1 MEIKILSKLNILPKA
16 VIPNHYDISL
26 DVDFDSFKFEGS
38 EDIQIEILKP
48 VSEIVLNSVDLEIIN
63 ASFLSDQDLD
73 LSKPK
78 ITLNN
83 EYLKIDFGQQIPACT
98 GVLKIDFYGT
108 LSDDL
113 KGFYKASY
121 KDEDD
126 SVKYLATTQFEAT
139 DARRA
144 FPCWDEPAFKATFNL
159 SLSVPNEFSAV
170 SNMQIVSEIKSPKP
184 NTKIVK
190 FEKTPPMSTYYLAF
204 IIGDLG
210 SIERETEFGTLIRV
224 WTTAGKEKQGEY
236 ALDVAEKL
244 LKFFNQYFGIKYPL
258 QKLDH
263 LAIPDFAAGAMENWG
278 AITYRENALLVD
290 PENSSVATKQIVASI
305 ISHEMAHMWFGDLV
319 TMSWWND
326 LWLNE
331 SFASWMGDK
340 AVDSIFPEW
349 KVWSQFV
356 SQDTNQALQLDGL
369 KNSHPINQEVND
381 PSEIGQ
387 LFDAI
392 SYSKGGSVLRMLE
405 TFLGEE
411 TFRLGIVD
419 YLNEHQY
426 SNAEGKDLWRSLD
439 KVSGKPVSEMMDK
452 WINQTGYPVVEVDIS
467 KADKNIISMNQE
479 RFLYE
484 KILGGE
490 DSEDTT
496 WDIPIS
502 IISSKQSSPETVL
515 MREKSLDFNFKNFSN
530 SNWFKLNSD
539 QASFI
544 RVNYPE
550 DALKQIESGILSGNL
565 SDIDRLGI
573 QNDCFALSVAGYFPG
588 SRYLSLLKAYTDETD
603 AIVWSDLA
611 SNLNSINSLLE
622 DTAINEAFNKYA
634 CDLFQKIGTHV
645 GWESKSTDNHLDIL
659 LRSIVLGQLGD
670 YGDKKTIEKGVTLY
684 EDFKNDLSSID
695 PNIRKVVLTLAAK
708 SGSKDTFDEMWD
720 LYDKELFEEEKTR
733 ILSALT
739 CFNQTDLLLDLLDR
753 SLDKDKVRLHNC
765 IGVVTGVSFNR
776 TGKKLAWE
784 FLKDNWSEFDKR
796 YGKGGFGLMRLVSIT
811 KRFSTQNEYDDVMQ
825 FFKNNP
831 VPAAERTVRQSLE
844 KIKINVAWLD
854 KNIKEI
860 KKLLGD

>member
-1 MEIKILSKLNILPKA
+1 LNILPKSI
-16 VIPNHYDISL
+16 IPKHYDIRI
-26 DVDFDSFKFEGS
+26 DVDFDSFKFKGS
-38 EDIQIEILKP
+38 EQIEIEILES
-48 VSEIVLNSVDLEIIN
+48 VSEIVLNSLNLEIIQV
-63 ASFLSDQDLD
+63 SFMSDEILNFFD
-73 LSKPK
+73 PK
-78 ITLNN
+78 ITLND
-83 EYLKIDFGQQIPACT
+83 EFLILDFGKQLPICS
-98 GVLKIDFYGT
+98 GVLKIDFHGT

-121 KDEDD
+121 KDKDD
-126 SVKYLATTQFEAT
+126 TVKYLATTQFEAT

-144 FPCWDEPAFKATFNL
+144 FPCWDEPSFKATFSL
-159 SLSVPNEFSAV
+159 SLSVPNVFSAV
-170 SNMQIVSEIKSPKP
+170 SNMQILSEVKS
-184 NTKIVK
+184 NLANQKIVK
-190 FEKTPPMSTYYLAF
+190 FAKTPPMSTYYLAF
-204 IIGDLG
+204 IIGDIG
-210 SIERETEFGTLIRV
+210 SIERETECGTLLRI
-224 WTTAGKEKQGEY
+224 WTTTGKENQGEY

-258 QKLDH
+258 HKLDH

-419 YLNEHQY
+419 YLNQHQY

-439 KVSGKPVSEMMDK
+439 KVSGKPVSEMMGK
-452 WINQTGYPVVEVDIS
+452 WINQTGYPVLKVDIS
-467 KADKNIISMNQE
+467 KADKNIISMHQD

-484 KILGGE
+484 KILGVE
-490 DSEDTT
+490 DSEDTI
-496 WDIPIS
+496 WDIPVS
-502 IISSKQSSPETVL
+502 IISSNKSSSETVL
-515 MREKSLDFNFKNFSN
+515 MRQKSLDFEFKNFSEA
-530 SNWFKLNSD
+530 NWFKLNAD

-544 RVNYPE
+544 RINYPE
-550 DALKQIESGILSGNL
+550 NALKQIELGIISGNL

-588 SRYLSLLKAYTDETD
+588 SKYLSLLKAYIDETD
-603 AIVWSDLA
+603 AIVWSDLS

-622 DTAINEAFNKYA
+622 STDLNESFNKYA
-634 CDLFQKIGTHV
+634 CDLFRKIGDHV
-645 GWESKSTDNHLDIL
+645 GWESKRTDNHLDIL
-659 LRSIVLGQLGD
+659 LRSTVLSQLGD
-670 YGDKKTIEKGVTLY
+670 YGDLKTIEKAVSIY
-684 EDFKNDLSSID
+684 EDFKDDLSSID

-708 SGSKDTFDEMWD
+708 SGSKDRFDEMWD
-720 LYDKELFEEEKTR
+720 LYDAELFEEEKTR

-739 CFNQTDLLLDLLDR
+739 CFSQADLLSNLLDR

-776 TGKKLAWE
+776 TGKTLAWE
-784 FLKDNWSEFDKR
+784 FLKNNWDEFDKR
-796 YGKGGFGLMRLVSIT
+796 YGEGGFGLMRLVSLT
-811 KRFSTQNEYDDVMQ
+811 KRFSTESEYNDVMQ
-825 FFKNNP
+825 FFKSNP
-831 VPAAERTVRQSLE
+831 VPAADRTVRQSLE

-854 KNIKEI
+854 KNSKEI
-860 KKLLGD
+860 KEFLGD

>member
-1 MEIKILSKLNILPKA
+1 MSKLNILPKG
-16 VIPNHYDISL
+16 VIPKHYDISL
-26 DVDFDSFKFEGS
+26 DVDFDSFQFEGS
-38 EDIQIEILKP
+38 EEIEIEILES
-48 VSEIVLNSVDLEIIN
+48 VSEIVLNSVHLEIIN
-63 ASFLSDQDLD
+63 VSFISEEVLD
-73 LSKPK
+73 LSNPK

-83 EYLKIDFGQQIPACT
+83 EFLKLDFGKQLPTCS
-98 GVLKIDFYGT
+98 GVLKIDFCGT

-126 SVKYLATTQFEAT
+126 TVKYLATTQFEAT

-144 FPCWDEPAFKATFNL
+144 FPCWDEPAFKATFSL

-170 SNMQIVSEIKSPKP
+170 SNMHILSETKSPNP
-184 NTKIVK
+184 NKKTVK
-190 FEKTPPMSTYYLAF
+190 FNKTPPMSTYYLVF
-204 IIGDLG
+204 IIGDIG
-210 SIERETEFGTLIRV
+210 SIERETEFGTLIRI

-244 LKFFNQYFGIKYPL
+244 LKFFNQYFEIKYPL

-419 YLNEHQY
+419 YLNQHQY

-452 WINQTGYPVVEVDIS
+452 WINQTGYPVVGVDIS
-467 KADKNIISMNQE
+467 KADKNIISINQG

-484 KILGGE
+484 KILGVE
-490 DSEDTT
+490 DLEDTI
-496 WDIPIS
+496 WDIPVS
-502 IISSKQSSPETVL
+502 IISSNKSSCETVL
-515 MREKSLDFNFKNFSN
+515 MREKSLDFEVENLSDA
-530 SNWFKLNSD
+530 NWFKLNTD
-539 QASFI
+539 QTSFI

-550 DALKQIESGILSGNL
+550 NALKQIELGILSGNL

-588 SRYLSLLKAYTDETD
+588 SRYLSLLKAYIDETD
-603 AIVWSDLA
+603 AIVWSDLS

-622 DTAINEAFNKYA
+622 STDLNESFSKYA
-634 CDLFQKIGTHV
+634 CDLFQKIGNNV
-645 GWESKSTDNHLDIL
+645 GWESKPTDNHLDIL
-659 LRSIVLGQLGD
+659 LRSIVLSQLGD
-670 YGDKKTIEKGVTLY
+670 YGDQKTIEKAVSLY
-684 EDFKNDLSSID
+684 EDFKTDLSSID

-708 SGSKDTFDEMWD
+708 SGSRDRFDEMWN
-720 LYDKELFEEEKTR
+720 LYDRELFEEEKTR

-739 CFNQTDLLLDLLDR
+739 SFNQIDLLSDLLDR

-776 TGKKLAWE
+776 SGKTLAWE
-784 FLKDNWSEFDKR
+784 FLKNNWDEFDRR
-796 YGKGGFGLMRLVSIT
+796 YGRGGFGLMRLVGLT
-811 KRFSTQNEYDDVMQ
+811 KRFSTENEYDDVMQ
-825 FFKNNP
+825 FFKSNP
-831 VPAAERTVRQSLE
+831 VPAADRTVRQSLE

-860 KKLLGD
+860 KELLGD